1 MSGAPIP
8 LVIPVWI
15 GYANARRGDV
25 APANENPSALKRSE
39 TMIQISETAAQKAM
53 NMMQDNGIE
62 PEGTSYGLR
71 IGVKAGGCSGLNY
84 VLDIVAE
91 PNANDRTFEVHGV
104 RLYCDP
110 KSYLYLNGTLV
121 DYEQTTM
128 GGGFKFS
135 NPNAKRSCGCGT
147 SFAV

>member
-8 LVIPVWI
+8 LVIPLWI
-15 GYANARRGDV
+15 GYAKGWRGDV
-25 APANENPSALKRSE
+25 APANEKPQR
-39 TMIQISETAAQKAM
+39 
-53 NMMQDNGIE
+53 IE
-62 PEGTSYGLR
+62 AERDDDPDQRDGGAEGHEHDAGQRHRARGHELR
-71 IGVKAGGCSGLNY
+71 PAHRREGGRLLGLNY

-91 PNANDRTFEVHGV
+91 PNANDRTFELHGV